1 MFAAIDK
8 LSIFP
13 KELVNVIANY
23 TTDTIEHIP
32 NMVIDYKS
40 YRAVL
45 VNNVLYLHNQNTIY
59 DENANILHII
69 HTII

>member
-8 LSIFP
+8 LAIFP
-13 KELVNVIANY
+13 KELVNV
-23 TTDTIEHIP
+23 IEHIP